1 MGKENFTAFKVTE
14 EIGKNNIKIMP
25 DLLINGGG
33 SGGNGS
39 IDGLLGLQVLEMM
52 GTKMKPLS
60 NGTTDIN
67 SEDIKDKE

>member
-1 MGKENFTAFKVTE
+1 
-14 EIGKNNIKIMP
+14 MP

-39 IDGLLGLQVLEMM
+39 IDGLLLSFEMM

-60 NGTTDIN
+60 WYN
-67 SEDIKDKE
+67 

>member
-1 MGKENFTAFKVTE
+1 
-14 EIGKNNIKIMP
+14 MP

-39 IDGLLGLQVLEMM
+39 IDGLLGPKFEMM

-60 NGTTDIN
+60 SGTI
-67 SEDIKDKE
+67 

>member
-1 MGKENFTAFKVTE
+1 
-14 EIGKNNIKIMP
+14 MP

-60 NGTTDIN
+60 
-67 SEDIKDKE
+67 SEYN

>member
-1 MGKENFTAFKVTE
+1 
-14 EIGKNNIKIMP
+14 MP

-67 SEDIKDKE
+67 SEDSKDKE